1 MKNAAATIQSS
12 TECVGSRDMAKW
24 VGRKARRVP
33 DFERS
38 MVPIPVVIGRS
49 RDGIDCHKVAMTI
62 IRDPPQFVL
71 IVRPACA
78 TPIRPTDGARAIKGV
93 QGDDRTG
100 SRVSGVG

>member
-1 MKNAAATIQSS
+1 
-12 TECVGSRDMAKW
+12 
-24 VGRKARRVP
+24 
-33 DFERS
+33 
-38 MVPIPVVIGRS
+38 
-49 RDGIDCHKVAMTI
+49 MTI